1 MLIMSITKTGN
12 NRSDK
17 ISQPNVTFPLT
28 LIFFSFVFFFFFAAW
43 RNNRFYKQ
51 FLDYFKI

>member
-28 LIFFSFVFFFFFAAW
+28 LIFFSFVFFFFLQHGGTIDFI
-43 RNNRFYKQ
+43 NNF
-51 FLDYFKI
+51 

>member
-28 LIFFSFVFFFFFAAW
+28 LIFFSFVFFFFFFFFQHGGTIDFI
-43 RNNRFYKQ
+43 NNF
-51 FLDYFKI
+51 

>member
-28 LIFFSFVFFFFFAAW
+28 LNFFSFVFFLQHGGTIDFI
-43 RNNRFYKQ
+43 NNF
-51 FLDYFKI
+51 